1 MEFTTQM
8 DAARRGLITPQ
19 MEAVAA
25 KERIDVETLRQ
36 QLANGTAIIPANKN
50 HKALDPNGIGSKLRT
65 KINVNLG
72 TSATGPIRTWN
83 TKRYRQR
90 LIWALKRL
98 WT

>member
-65 KINVNLG
+65 KINVN
-72 TSATGPIRTWN
+72 
-83 TKRYRQR
+83 
-90 LIWALKRL
+90 
-98 WT
+98 